1 VTFGQALTWVL
12 GCIAA
17 TGLIMAAGWAALTLD
32 ARHQRRREQ
41 RRRRDL

>member
-1 VTFGQALTWVL
+1 MTFGEALTWVL

-32 ARHQRRREQ
+32 HRHQQRRERRRH
-41 RRRRDL
+41 RD